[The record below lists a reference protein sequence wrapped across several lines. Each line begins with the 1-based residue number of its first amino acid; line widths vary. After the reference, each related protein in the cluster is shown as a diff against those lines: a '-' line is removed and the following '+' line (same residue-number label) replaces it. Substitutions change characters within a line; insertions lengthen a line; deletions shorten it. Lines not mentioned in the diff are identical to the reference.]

1 MMLVEFK
8 LGRAMFACLCVGC
21 YEVKKKKEKREKER
35 KEKERKKM
43 KKALKKKKKSIGIML
58 C

>member
-1 MMLVEFK
+1 MMMVEFK

-35 KEKERKKM
+35 KEKERKKNE
-43 KKALKKKKKSIGIML
+43 KSFEKEKYIYSME
-58 C
+58 